1 LKEVKEEVSMFAK
14 PVILLLLFLLN
25 ILFVAALWHMD
36 VHHNLDRFGEALT
49 RGVFKIKPEKAYR
62 YSQYV
67 LLCSLLL
74 MDALF
79 VFAVF

>member
-1 LKEVKEEVSMFAK
+1 MFAK
-14 PVILLLLFLLN
+14 SVILLLLFLLN

-49 RGVFKIKPEKAYR
+49 RGVFKMKPEKAYR

-67 LLCSLLL
+67 LLSSLLL
-74 MDALF
+74 IDALF
-79 VFAVF
+79 VFAVI